1 VTDISIKLTVVI
13 DNQSML
19 VYDRAK
25 PLPEHQRRF
34 LDNMDA
40 QMDSGIAIDG
50 QLVVSPDLPSRA
62 QFVALNLVRAVA
74 EQDEQ
79 KAAAMCSY
87 LALRLP
93 DLKQVQAVARDG
105 AFGIDL
111 VFDREYV
118 AESTIQFKKPESH

>member
-1 VTDISIKLTVVI
+1 MSGESQKLVVVI

-19 VYDRAK
+19 VYDRSK
-25 PLPEHQRRF
+25 PLPAHQLRF

-40 QMDSGIAIDG
+40 QMDSGIIIDG
-50 QLVVSPDLPSRA
+50 QPVTSPDLPSRA
-62 QFVALNLVRAVA
+62 QFVALNLVLAIT

-79 KAAAMCSY
+79 RAAAMCSY
-87 LALRLP
+87 LAMRLP
-93 DLKQVQAVARDG
+93 DLKQVQAIARDG

-118 AESTIQFKKPESH
+118 AESAIQFRKPETH